1 MKQSVQLL
9 HRALYASAL
18 LGALSFGAS
27 QAFATPE
34 LNVTAKGPYCD
45 PVECNA
51 RCGGYG
57 FCDYRKGCLCY

>member
-1 MKQSVQLL
+1 VKQSIQLL
-9 HRALYASAL
+9 HHALYASAL

-34 LNVTAKGPYCD
+34 PSVAAKGPSCD
-45 PVECNA
+45 PVVCNA

-57 FCDYRKGCLCY
+57 FCDTRKGCLCY